1 MVSSLLPPNAT
12 AGERAIESAM
22 LARIDLSNIGT
33 LKNPLTCDASVL
45 PFLASERAIS
55 HWDTTWT
62 EQEKREAVV
71 GAIAFHKIKG
81 TRTAVEEVLA
91 RHHGALDIVV
101 WHEANPR
108 RSPYTFEVRA
118 PAAEIPASFLTQDRA
133 EAIIRDVA
141 AAKSAR
147 DHFDFVQN
155 IDLTSGMFVAAGG
168 MSGTALRA
176 DYAASLDESRDWSIL
191 LQTEDGEPIADGEAA
206 DFLETD

>member
-1 MVSSLLPPNAT
+1 M
-12 AGERAIESAM
+12 EIAM
-22 LARIDLSNIGT
+22 LAGIDLANIGT
-33 LKNPLTCDASVL
+33 LKDPWNCDASVL
-45 PFLASERAIS
+45 PFLASEQAVS

-62 EQEKREAVV
+62 EQEKREAVA
-71 GAIAFHKIKG
+71 GDTAFKKITG
-81 TRTAVEEVLA
+81 TREAVEQVLA

-108 RSPYTFEVRA
+108 LRPFTFEVRA
-118 PAAEIPASFLTQDRA
+118 PAADIPASFLTQDRA

-141 AAKSAR
+141 AAKSLR

-168 MSGTALRA
+168 MSGTTLRA
-176 DYAASLDESRDWSIL
+176 DYAAARDESRDWSIL
-191 LQTEDGEPIADGEAA
+191 LQTEDGEPIANGEAA